1 MKVWA
6 ITGLI
11 ASGKSEASSYFRS
24 KGFSVCDLDDLS
36 RRLIDKS
43 SDMGKEGFSQ
53 VYKYFGPSVLDKLG
67 NLDRPSLRKRIS
79 QNPHEKQA
87 LEEIMNPLLHKAI
100 TKVMTDWKTT
110 GVKMGFLEGARIFE
124 SGVDRLVAGV
134 ITINAPEDQRAK
146 RIVKR
151 DSLGKDEAKLLVQ
164 MQDGELIKKLSKFE
178 IKNTGKLDDLKK
190 SLDEF
195 IEKRKA
201 EGF

>member
-1 MKVWA
+1 M
-6 ITGLI
+6 
-11 ASGKSEASSYFRS
+11 
-24 KGFSVCDLDDLS
+24 
-36 RRLIDKS
+36 
-43 SDMGKEGFSQ
+43 
-53 VYKYFGPSVLDKLG
+53 
-67 NLDRPSLRKRIS
+67 
-79 QNPHEKQA
+79 
-87 LEEIMNPLLHKAI
+87 
-100 TKVMTDWKTT
+100 
-110 GVKMGFLEGARIFE
+110 
-124 SGVDRLVAGV
+124 DRLVAGV

-178 IKNTGKLDDLKK
+178 IKNTGKLDDFKK